1 MDPRPVSASQVTMT
15 EMVLPQHT
23 NSFGN
28 VFGGQVMAWID
39 ICAAI
44 AAQRHARMPV
54 VTASVDALQ
63 FVKPVLRGWT
73 INLKASVN
81 FTAKS
86 SMEIGVRVDAENPL
100 TGETFHT
107 ASAYMTFVA
116 LGDDFKPAA
125 VPPVLP
131 ESDEE
136 KRRFKAATIR
146 RQHRLALR
154 AQQGK

>member
-1 MDPRPVSASQVTMT
+1 MESRPVSASQVIMT

-39 ICAAI
+39 IAAAI
-44 AAQRHARMPV
+44 SAQRHARKAV

-81 FTAKS
+81 YTSKS
-86 SMEIGVRVDAENPL
+86 SMEVGVRIDAENPM
-100 TGETFHT
+100 TGELFHT
-107 ASAYMTFVA
+107 ASAYLTFVA
-116 LGDDFKPAA
+116 LGEDMKPVE
-125 VPPVLP
+125 VPKIIPVT
-131 ESDEE
+131 DQE
-136 KRRFKAATIR
+136 KRRYNAAEVR
-146 RQHRLALR
+146 RKHRLSLR
-154 AQQGK
+154 GKI